1 MATYDGGIVLL
12 PKTHTTAELE
22 EKLKLVVWDWEVD
35 GDEDTSKA
43 NLETYKVAFAIYQ
56 ALRRDDGGLGES
68 RPGQPKWNRNK
79 LIELTD
85 LWNKYA
91 VDKYKENYDFP
102 SL

>member
-1 MATYDGGIVLL
+1 MTAYDGGIVLL
-12 PKTHTTAELE
+12 PKSHTIEELE

-43 NLETYKVAFAIYQ
+43 NLETYKRAFAIYQ
-56 ALRRDDGGLGES
+56 ALRRDDGGLGAS
-68 RPGQPKWNRNK
+68 RPGAPVWDKNK

-91 VDKYKENYDFP
+91 VPKYKENYDFP
-102 SL
+102 TV